1 MVPVISIT
9 GRSGAGKTTLIEKL
23 VSSLSV
29 EGVKI
34 GVIKHTRHHIDD
46 GDEGKDSWRYR
57 QAGALG
63 SVITSDRQ
71 AVAHLAFTED
81 VSPENLVMMM
91 SPLVDLVIIEGYRE
105 GTQKKIEVIDE
116 SLDEAPLYKSGV
128 KNIIA
133 LAADGIPPGEFKV
146 FSRDDITGLADF
158 IMKET
163 GLVQGI

>member
-23 VSSLSV
+23 VTSLST
-29 EGVKI
+29 EGIKI

-63 SVITSDRQ
+63 SVITTDKQ
-71 AVAHLAFTED
+71 AVAHLAFNET

-91 SPLVDLVIIEGYRE
+91 SSLVDLVIIEGYRE

-116 SLDEAPLYKSGV
+116 SLDEAPLFKSGV

-133 LAADGIPPGEFKV
+133 LATDGNSPEGFKV
-146 FSRDDITGLADF
+146 FSRDDVAGLANF
-158 IMKET
+158 IKKET
-163 GLVQGI
+163 GLV